1 MTIFAVP
8 IFSLIRGHYSYVLT
22 VDITLSL
29 LQSWLTRRRMP
40 SKISIPMVS
49 SQPQMIEVF
58 TCLVQSLYY
67 YYKIHLC
74 F

>member
-8 IFSLIRGHYSYVLT
+8 IFPLIRGHYSYVLT

-40 SKISIPMVS
+40 SKISTPMVS

-58 TCLVQSLYY
+58 TCQVQSLYY
-67 YYKIHLC
+67 YYKINLC